1 MTVSQLAPDDRT
13 ATANGGILV
22 IDYGSQYTRLITR
35 RLRELNVYSSIV
47 PPNVDAGELERLR
60 PAGVILSGGPR
71 SVTAPGAPGLP
82 PGVLEFGVPVLA
94 ICYGMQLVAREL
106 GGRVAAR
113 SSHDGGRGGEYGKA
127 TLSEYGGGLFDGVE
141 GEFVAWMSHGDS
153 VELPPPGFTVSATT
167 SSGVI
172 AAMEDADRGIYC
184 LQFHPE
190 VRHTP
195 KGAALLE
202 RFVEATGLPRDWTAE
217 NIVQTAVESVRATV
231 GEERVLLAISGGVDS
246 STLGLLLHRAIGEQL
261 VAVFV
266 DHGLLR
272 LGEAEEVERALTAL
286 GVDLHV
292 IDAKQRFLR
301 ALAGVSDPERKRKII
316 GGEFIKVFEEQASAL
331 KAEGE
336 RGIRFL
342 AQGTLYP
349 DVIESAGAHGAAV
362 IKSHHNVGGLPEK
375 LGFQLIE
382 PFRNLFKD
390 EVREVAE
397 ALGLPPHLRDRHP
410 FPGPGLAIRI
420 IGEVTEER
428 LAVLAKV
435 DDVFISALREFGLY
449 QETWQALAVLTP
461 VRSVGVMGD
470 ERSYGHTVALRAVTS
485 VDGMTADW
493 ARLPHDFLATVSS
506 RIVNSV
512 PEINRVVYDITSKP
526 PGTIEWE

>member
-1 MTVSQLAPDDRT
+1 MSASLAALGSAPSS
-13 ATANGGILV
+13 ATAGV
-22 IDYGSQYTRLITR
+22 VVVDYGSQYTRLITR

-47 PPNVDAGELERLR
+47 PPTADLSALEGLA

-71 SVTAPGAPGLP
+71 SVNAPEAPGMPEGLL
-82 PGVLEFGVPVLA
+82 GLGVPVLA
-94 ICYGMQLVAREL
+94 ICYGMQLIAREL
-106 GGRVAAR
+106 GGRVTSR
-113 SSHDGGRGGEYGKA
+113 GVEGGTLVGEYGKA
-127 TLSEYGGGLFDGVE
+127 ALRDYGGSLFAGVE

-153 VELPPPGFTVSATT
+153 VEEPPAGFTVSATT
-167 SSGVI
+167 ESGVI
-172 AAMEDADRGIYC
+172 AAMEDRQRDIYC

-195 KGAALLE
+195 KGTALLE
-202 RFVEATGLPRDWTAE
+202 RFVEATGLARDWTAE
-217 NIVQTAVESVRATV
+217 NIVNAAVDSVRARV
-231 GEERVLLAISGGVDS
+231 GTERVLLAISGGVDS
-246 STLGLLLHRAIGEQL
+246 STLGLLLHRAIGDQL

-272 LGEAEEVERALTAL
+272 LGEAEEVEHALTGL

-292 IDAKQRFLR
+292 VDAKDRFLS
-301 ALAGVSDPERKRKII
+301 ALAGVRDPERKRKII
-316 GGEFIKVFEEQASAL
+316 GGEFIKVFEEQARQLA
-331 KAEGE
+331 AQDGA
-336 RGIRFL
+336 GIRFL

-349 DVIESAGAHGAAV
+349 DVIESAGADGAAV
-362 IKSHHNVGGLPEK
+362 IKSHHNVGGLPED
-375 LGFQLIE
+375 LGFELIE

-397 ALGLPPHLRDRHP
+397 ALGLPGHLRDRHP

-420 IGEVTEER
+420 IGEVTPER
-428 LAVLAKV
+428 LEILARV
-435 DDVFISALREFGLY
+435 DDVFVTALREFGLY
-449 QETWQALAVLTP
+449 RETWQALAVLTE

-470 ERSYGHTVALRAVTS
+470 ERSYGHMVALRAVTS

-493 ARLPHDFLATVSS
+493 ARLPHDFLAAVSS

-512 PEINRVVYDITSKP
+512 PAINRVVYDITSKP